1 MTPNR
6 DLATLL
12 RTLQPVL
19 HPATY
24 AFCVVSDD
32 GNIAA
37 LAPLGT
43 FREAEGLTVI
53 VEESVALAHGLPPLF
68 RAAWITLTVSSDLAA
83 VGLTAA
89 VSRVLA
95 DAGISCN
102 VVAAAHHDHL
112 FVPVERGADAMAV
125 LRALQDS
132 SGLERS
138 APSASSVLDTLLD
151 SWDRSNRIVTNL
163 LKAIPPG
170 GLDTRATPDSPTVAA
185 LFMHLHYVRL
195 AFVEE
200 NAPESARELPAD
212 EWGSEPDID
221 RMTRML
227 NDSAQAVRDAVKG
240 RIEAGREMD
249 QHYDHPI
256 LGLQHLLWHEGY
268 HHGQIKIALKLAGQ
282 PLPDDVIGPLSWS
295 VWMRKTR

>member
-1 MTPNR
+1 MTLNR

-24 AFCVVSDD
+24 AFCVVPDD
-32 GNIAA
+32 SNLAA

-53 VEESVALAHGLPPLF
+53 VEESIALARGLKPLY

-89 VSRVLA
+89 VSRALA

-112 FVPVERGADAMAV
+112 FVPVDRGADAMAA
-125 LRALQDS
+125 LRALQQNADHEPS
-132 SGLERS
+132 S
-138 APSASSVLDTLLD
+138 SASVLEALLD
-151 SWDRSNRIVTNL
+151 SWDRNNRIVTNL
-163 LKAIPPG
+163 LNVIPAG
-170 GLDTRATPDSPTVAA
+170 GLEARATPGSPTVAA
-185 LFMHLHYVRL
+185 LFMHFHYVRL
-195 AFVEE
+195 VFIEE
-200 NAPESARELPAD
+200 NTPEFGPEVPTD
-212 EWGSEPDID
+212 EWGIEPDRD
-221 RMTRML
+221 RLTRML
-227 NDSAQAVRDAVKG
+227 NDSAQAVRDVVKASVTTG
-240 RIEAGREMD
+240 RAMD
-249 QHYDHPI
+249 LHYDHPI
-256 LGLQHLLWHEGY
+256 LFLQHMLWHEGY
-268 HHGQIKIALKLAGQ
+268 HHGQIKIALKLAGV
-282 PLPDDVIGPLSWS
+282 PLADDVIGPLSWS